1 MNVTADNKLKM
12 NKTIKVLLIEDQTLT
27 RIGIKTVLD
36 QSGEIEVVGE
46 AENWAEG
53 FQTFQ
58 TLHPNVTLISLRL
71 PGYCAVDVLKDFL
84 AIEPKAKIIILAAH
98 AGDAEISRSLQRG
111 ALGYILK
118 DASAEELVKAVRT
131 VYVGKKFIPADVA
144 GVLSENLGSEELT
157 PSEQR
162 ILEKIV
168 VGQSNKEIARDL
180 NVTENTVKTHVKNIL
195 AKLQVSDRTAAAT
208 SAIRRGIVRVDF

>member
-1 MNVTADNKLKM
+1 MNE
-12 NKTIKVLLIEDQTLT
+12 IRVLIIEDQTLT
-27 RIGIKTVLD
+27 RIGIRTVLE
-36 QSGEIEVVGE
+36 QTGEIEVVGE
-46 AENWAEG
+46 SESWAEG

-58 TLHPNVTLISLRL
+58 ALRPEVTLISLRL
-71 PGYCAVDVLKDFL
+71 PGFCAVDVLKDFF
-84 AIEPKAKIIILAAH
+84 AIEPKAKIIILAAYP
-98 AGDAEISRSLQRG
+98 GDAEISRSLHGG

-118 DASAEELVKAVRT
+118 DASADDLVKAVRT
-131 VYVGKKFIPADVA
+131 VSAGKKFIPAEVA

-180 NVTENTVKTHVKNIL
+180 DVTENTVKTHVKNIL
-195 AKLQVSDRTAAAT
+195 AKLGVSDRTAAAT